1 MDICRWTVLNAN
13 ESISFR
19 WIIIVMIYMAT
30 IILCLSSE
38 TFDERFYV
46 VANNDNVNT
55 NDSTTSTKEM
65 VILHINSYCMRKSYV
80 SFVLKSG
87 TWTCDKYVERTIAGE
102 KYKRHNW
109 LDTDW
114 FAANRRFTL

>member
-19 WIIIVMIYMAT
+19 WIIVVMIYMAT

-55 NDSTTSTKEM
+55 NDSSTSTKEM
-65 VILHINSYCMRKSYV
+65 VSYNFNNNLGVDKCKLYIIFHPTHLH
-80 SFVLKSG
+80 
-87 TWTCDKYVERTIAGE
+87 
-102 KYKRHNW
+102 
-109 LDTDW
+109 
-114 FAANRRFTL
+114 